1 MEDDLDRIAAGREE
15 WQPYIK
21 EFYHGQGGAGFHAA
35 VVEAMAAKGYPTLEL
50 GLDPSTNK
58 ALTVKSGKYGTYLQR
73 GGAGAADKTA
83 LPDTLPPAELTLEKA
98 ATLLLIQNAEP
109 RTLGVD
115 TATGKQITLRT
126 GRYGPYL
133 QLGEDEGKDKAK
145 KMSLTYGPKQ
155 IPISQTINQDTISLP
170 QALQIISLPRVLGE
184 EGGEK
189 ISASVGRFGP
199 YVKKGDE
206 FRSVPKNMDVLTI
219 TLEEAR
225 VLLAQEKTGNRR
237 KKTTVIK
244 ELGSEPASGKPVQ
257 VLDGRYG
264 PYIANGTRVFVS
276 VPKETEPET
285 VTLAQ
290 ALEWIEAKKKKKK
303 AK

>member
-1 MEDDLDRIAAGREE
+1 M
-15 WQPYIK
+15 
-21 EFYHGQGGAGFHAA
+21 
-35 VVEAMAAKGYPTLEL
+35 
-50 GLDPSTNK
+50 
-58 ALTVKSGKYGTYLQR
+58 
-73 GGAGAADKTA
+73 
-83 LPDTLPPAELTLEKA
+83 
-98 ATLLLIQNAEP
+98 IQNAEP

-244 ELGSEPASGKPVQ
+244 ELGSDPASGKPVQ

-276 VPKETEPET
+276 VPKETEPEA

-303 AK
+303 AKK